1 MFDFYQIKA
10 ADWSFEKTVDLA
22 RISEWAQ
29 LPAPSFFFS
38 AAAAAALPSK
48 PLPQRRLCRS
58 RLVTMVTQKAR
69 KPRCHIQNN
78 NNDMSPFLIK
88 TTKLQRR
95 VPHAKS
101 L

>member
-29 LPAPSFFFS
+29 LPAPSFFS

-48 PLPQRRLCRS
+48 PLPTEEAVQEQACNHGNTES
-58 RLVTMVTQKAR
+58 QK
-69 KPRCHIQNN
+69 
-78 NNDMSPFLIK
+78 
-88 TTKLQRR
+88 TK
-95 VPHAKS
+95 VSHSK
-101 L
+101 